1 MRTFWPIAESGQA
14 DYEELRA
21 GAVAGTPPLTLAH
34 RRFEQSGLAGL
45 ICAPS
50 AAVVFHAL
58 IVGAERP
65 AWEPYADPR
74 DAALA
79 ESYGFLLGVEV
90 TETGVVLGDVGHLAR
105 G

>member
-21 GAVAGTPPLTLAH
+21 GAVAGTLSLTLAH
-34 RRFEQSGLAGL
+34 RRFEQTGLAGL
-45 ICAPS
+45 ILVPS
-50 AAVVFHAL
+50 TAAVFHAL

-79 ESYGFLLGVEV
+79 ESYGLLLGIEV
-90 TETGVVLGDVGHLAR
+90 PEAGGVVGDVGRLAR

>member
-1 MRTFWPIAESGQA
+1 VRTFWPIAESGQA

-21 GAVAGTPPLTLAH
+21 SAAAETPPLTLAH

-50 AAVVFHAL
+50 AVVVFHAL

-74 DAALA
+74 DTALA
-79 ESYGFLLGVEV
+79 ESYGLLLGVEV
-90 TETGVVLGDVGHLAR
+90 TESVAIVGDVGHLAR